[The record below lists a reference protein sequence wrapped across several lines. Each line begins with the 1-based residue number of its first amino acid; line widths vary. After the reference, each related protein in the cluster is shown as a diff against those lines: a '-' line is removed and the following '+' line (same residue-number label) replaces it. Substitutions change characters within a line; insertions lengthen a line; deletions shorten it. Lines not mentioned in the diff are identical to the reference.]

1 MITAAA
7 LCPHPPLLFRELAG
21 ASDPA
26 ADLRAACA
34 GVVRR
39 LLERT
44 PDRVVVVGRVEDLAL
59 PRRWPA
65 DATPDVRRFGTVA
78 PRVAAAGE
86 TLPLSLGVGRRLLDE
101 AGWDGPAEL
110 LGIPTTT
117 TPEQAMGLAA
127 ELAGLPGRTALL
139 VLGEGS
145 ARRGQSAPGFLD
157 ERAFGF
163 DEALAAAV
171 AAGDAAALVGLDAGL
186 ADELMVLGRAAFTV
200 LGACALADGGAVR
213 ADLAYR
219 DDPFGVTYLAALWT
233 FA

>member
-1 MITAAA
+1 VITAAA

-21 ASDPA
+21 ATDPV

-39 LLERT
+39 LLERR

-65 DATPDVRRFGTVA
+65 DAAPDVRRFGTVA
-78 PRVAAAGE
+78 PRVAAPGE
-86 TLPLSLGVGRRLLDE
+86 TLPLSLGVGRRLLAE
-101 AGWDGPAEL
+101 AGWDGQVEL
-110 LGIPTTT
+110 LGVPVST
-117 TPEQAMGLAA
+117 TPEQAMGLGA

-145 ARRGQSAPGFLD
+145 ARRGQTAPGFLD

-163 DEALAAAV
+163 DDDLAAAV
-171 AAGDAAALVGLDAGL
+171 ASGDAAALVGLDAGL
-186 ADELMVLGRAAFTV
+186 ADELMVLGRAAFAV
-200 LGACALADGGAVR
+200 LGACVLADGGAVQ
-213 ADLAYR
+213 ADLGYR
-219 DDPFGVTYLAALWT
+219 ADPFGVTYLVALWT
-233 FA
+233 FS